1 MAVSRL
7 FPMRRKAS
15 KSSPF
20 YTSSKGLIQAL
31 RWSLTLS
38 LQLSRKRP
46 PLCKLSSLLHAKSL
60 TISLLSFSK
69 FRMLRPRALSKIRA
83 SLTFGPGSLSS
94 SLGSFHLQKEASKR
108 ARVNANRRNRACNE
122 IDLIRQK

>member
-1 MAVSRL
+1 MSHLV
-7 FPMRRKAS
+7 PMRRKAS
-15 KSSPF
+15 KRSLF
-20 YTSSKGLIQAL
+20 YTSSKGLIQSS

-38 LQLSRKRP
+38 LQLRRKRP
-46 PLCKLSSLLHAKSL
+46 PLCKLSSLILAKSL

-69 FRMLRPRALSKIRA
+69 FRMLRPRALSKIRT

-94 SLGSFHLQKEASKR
+94 SPGSFHLQKEASKR

-122 IDLIRQK
+122 IGLIRQK